1 MFRLLLAKM
10 MSGTDQSVEME
21 KHLDNSNLVTDILQE
36 YTSDDK
42 IEETSYYNKITVFS
56 LCQLLNIIWCKKSRR
71 RPGNGN

>member
-42 IEETSYYNKITVFS
+42 IEETSYCNKITVFS
-56 LCQLLNIIWCKKSRR
+56 LCQLLNII
-71 RPGNGN
+71 